1 MEDKDFKKEIAEY
14 WDESSKEY
22 DTHPGH
28 GMGGDDEKEAW
39 LKFLNEIIP
48 SGTEKVLDVGCGTGF
63 LTVLLAELGYTVKGI
78 DLSEGMQADAKKKI
92 KEGGFED
99 RVTFEICDAEN
110 TNEPDDSYDLVINRH
125 LLWTLPHPYEAVD
138 EWLRVTKPGGSVIV
152 IDGDWSI
159 VRKAV
164 EEKRAKEPENDVI
177 GHKRSYSQEVTN
189 SLPLYDGTKRTWD
202 FIRRD
207 GYDIEVVELSEVNEL
222 EKHKYSDNEW
232 MSRDE
237 LNRNAYIIKKQEK

>member
-1 MEDKDFKKEIAEY
+1 MEDKEFKKEIAEY

-39 LKFLNEIIP
+39 LKFLKEIIP
-48 SGTEKVLDVGCGTGF
+48 AGTKTVLDVGCGTGF

-78 DLSEGMQADAKKKI
+78 DLSDGMQADAKKKI
-92 KEGGFED
+92 KAGGYED

-110 TNEPDDSYDLVINRH
+110 TNEPDETYDLVINRH

-152 IDGDWSI
+152 IDGDWNLGRAAAEE
-159 VRKAV
+159 RKAKEQE
-164 EEKRAKEPENDVI
+164 EEKE
-177 GHKRSYSQEVTN
+177 GHSKGYSQEIN
-189 SLPLYDGTKRTWD
+189 DNLPLYDGSKKPWD
-202 FIRRD
+202 FIKRD
-207 GYDIEVVELSEVNEL
+207 GYDIEVVELTEVDEL
-222 EKHKYSDNEW
+222 ERHKYADNEW

-237 LNRNAYIIKKQEK
+237 YKRDAYIIKK